1 MSLNIFNDIG
11 HLRYWVDQH
20 NGGIKALWNEVSKL
34 NGQVCEDGK
43 WLKEHIFNSEW
54 GIWSRIDKLEHQVC
68 EPDKWLKEHIFNSE
82 WGIWKRIDA
91 LEAENAELKKE
102 VQQLRELAAQLCQL
116 ENMLINAVNQQLGDK

>member
-1 MSLNIFNDIG
+1 MFNPLDP
-11 HLRYWVDQH
+11 YNV
-20 NGGIKALWNEVSKL
+20 GGLWAEVNKL
-34 NGQVCEDGK
+34 NQQVCEPDK

-102 VQQLRELAAQLCQL
+102 VQQLRELAAQLSQL

>member
-1 MSLNIFNDIG
+1 MNLNIFDHIG

-20 NGGIKALWNEVSKL
+20 NGGINALWNEVHNL
-34 NGQVCEDGK
+34 NDQVCEDGK

-54 GIWSRIDKLEHQVC
+54 GIR
-68 EPDKWLKEHIFNSE
+68 
-82 WGIWKRIDA
+82 KRIDA

-102 VQQLRELAAQLCQL
+102 VQQLRELAAQLSQL

>member
-1 MSLNIFNDIG
+1 MNLNIFDHIG

-20 NGGIKALWNEVSKL
+20 KGGINELWNEVHK
-34 NGQVCEDGK
+34 
-43 WLKEHIFNSEW
+43 LKEHIFNSEW

-82 WGIWKRIDA
+82 WGILKRINA

-102 VQQLRELAAQLCQL
+102 VQQLRELAAQLSQL

>member
-1 MSLNIFNDIG
+1 MFNPFDP
-11 HLRYWVDQH
+11 YNV
-20 NGGIKALWNEVSKL
+20 GGLWNEVNKL
-34 NGQVCEDGK
+34 NDQVCEDGK

-68 EPDKWLKEHIFNSE
+68 EDGKWSKEQISNSE
-82 WGIWKRIDA
+82 WGIWKRINA

-102 VQQLRELAAQLCQL
+102 VQQLRELAAQLSQL

>member
-1 MSLNIFNDIG
+1 MNLNIFDHIG

-20 NGGIKALWNEVSKL
+20 KGGINELWNEVHKL

-43 WLKEHIFNSEW
+43 WLKEQISNSEW
-54 GIWSRIDKLEHQVC
+54 DIR
-68 EPDKWLKEHIFNSE
+68 
-82 WGIWKRIDA
+82 KRIDA

-102 VQQLRELAAQLCQL
+102 VQQLRELAAQLSQL

>member
-1 MSLNIFNDIG
+1 MNLNIFDHIG

-34 NGQVCEDGK
+34 N
-43 WLKEHIFNSEW
+43 S
-54 GIWSRIDKLEHQVC
+54 QVC
-68 EPDKWLKEHIFNSE
+68 EPNKWLKEHIFNSE

-91 LEAENAELKKE
+91 LERENAELKKE
-102 VQQLRELAAQLCQL
+102 VQQLRELSAKLGQL